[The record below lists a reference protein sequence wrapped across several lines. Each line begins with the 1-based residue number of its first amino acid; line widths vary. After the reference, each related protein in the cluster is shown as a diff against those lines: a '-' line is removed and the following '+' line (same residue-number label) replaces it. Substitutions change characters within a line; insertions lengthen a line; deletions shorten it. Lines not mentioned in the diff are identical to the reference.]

1 MRILG
6 IDPGSLATG
15 FGVVERLEQRVVH
28 VVHGT
33 IRAPRGVDLSKKL
46 GVIHR
51 EIARVLEEHRPDAAV
66 IERVFVSANPHSAL
80 VLGQARGA
88 ALAAIGAAGIPV
100 HELAARE
107 IKKSIVGTGAATK
120 AQVQSMVTELL
131 NLRAKPQVDAADALA
146 AAICQ
151 ANANRLVGLGVV
163 GAKRRRSKRATSEAQ
178 FRTASRPVRV
188 R

>member
-15 FGVVERLEQRVVH
+15 FGIVERDEQNVVH
-28 VVHGT
+28 VAHGT
-33 IRAPRGVDLSKKL
+33 IRAPRGDGLAKKL

-51 EIARVLEEHRPDAAV
+51 EIVRVIEEFRPDLAV
-66 IERVFVSANPHSAL
+66 IERVFVSANPRSAI

-88 ALAAIGAAGIPV
+88 ALAALGAAGLSV

-107 IKKSIVGTGAATK
+107 IKKAVVGTGTASK
-120 AQVQSMVTELL
+120 VQVQTMVADLL
-131 NLRAKPQVDAADALA
+131 KLDTKPQADAADALA
-146 AAICQ
+146 AAICH
-151 ANANRLVGLGVV
+151 ANTNRLAGLGVV
-163 GAKRRRSKRATSEAQ
+163 GTKRRRARRPTSEAQ
-178 FRTASRPVRV
+178 LARGRV